1 MEVIKIEGQSISYRT
16 AGAGPLVILLHCS
29 SSHSGQWKALIA
41 DLASDFTTVALD
53 FHGYGRSD
61 ALPRDGRPFF
71 EHDSAIV
78 TGLVDRFGG
87 SAHLVGHSLGGTIA
101 LRVAIR
107 HPELVRSLSLIEPVQ
122 FSILEEMG
130 DAERFEYFELV
141 ATVDTL
147 VRLKGV
153 RDAARWFV
161 DFWAGDGAFDALDG
175 KTKTYTEQ
183 TIGRVTEDSAGL
195 SLRAPG
201 QIRLNDCRALAMPCQ
216 IIQGGATRSSTR
228 AICEHLAR
236 EIPGVEVEVIPGVG
250 HMAAAVQ
257 PDVINPAIIQFL
269 KRVSSD
275 TVQCEERHR

>member
-1 MEVIKIEGQSISYRT
+1 VEVIKIEGQSISYRA

-29 SSHSGQWKALIA
+29 SSHSGQWKALMTE
-41 DLASDFTTVALD
+41 LAADFTTIAPD
-53 FHGYGRSD
+53 FHGYGHSD

-78 TGLVDRFGG
+78 TGLAARFGG
-87 SAHLVGHSLGGTIA
+87 RAHLVGHSLGATVA
-101 LRVAIR
+101 LRVAIH
-107 HPELVRSLSLIEPVQ
+107 HPELVHSLSLIEPVQ

-147 VRLKGV
+147 IRLQGV

-175 KTKTYTEQ
+175 KIKTYTEQ
-183 TIGRVTEDSAGL
+183 TIGRVSEDSAGL

-201 QIRLNDCRALAMPCQ
+201 QIRLADCRALAMACQ
-216 IIQGGATRSSTR
+216 IVRGGATRASTR
-228 AICEHLAR
+228 AICTHLAR
-236 EIPGVEVEVIPGVG
+236 EIPGVEVEDIPGVG

-257 PDVINPAIIQFL
+257 PDVINPAIVRFL
-269 KRVSSD
+269 KRVAS
-275 TVQCEERHR
+275 VAG

>member
-1 MEVIKIEGQSISYRT
+1 MEIIEIEGQSIHYRV
-16 AGAGPLVILLHCS
+16 AGAGPVVILLHCS
-29 SSHSGQWKALIA
+29 SSHSGQWKPLIA
-41 DLASDFTTVALD
+41 DLAGDFTTIAPD
-53 FHGYGRSD
+53 FHGYGHSD
-61 ALPRDGRPFF
+61 ALPRDGRPYF

-78 TGLVDRFGG
+78 TGLVARFGG
-87 SAHLVGHSLGGTIA
+87 RAFLVGHSLGATVA
-101 LRVAIR
+101 LRVAIH
-107 HPELVRSLSLIEPVQ
+107 HPELVHSLSLIEPVQ

-147 VRLKGV
+147 KRLQGV

-161 DFWAGDGAFDALDG
+161 DFWAGDGAFDALDD

-201 QIRLNDCRALAMPCQ
+201 QIRLSDCRALAMACLV
-216 IIQGGATRSSTR
+216 IRGGATRASTR
-228 AICEHLAR
+228 AICTHLAR
-236 EIPGVEVEVIPGVG
+236 EIQGVEVEDIPGVG

-257 PDVINPAIIQFL
+257 PDVINPAIVRFL
-269 KRVSSD
+269 RRVASD
-275 TVQCEERHR
+275 TA